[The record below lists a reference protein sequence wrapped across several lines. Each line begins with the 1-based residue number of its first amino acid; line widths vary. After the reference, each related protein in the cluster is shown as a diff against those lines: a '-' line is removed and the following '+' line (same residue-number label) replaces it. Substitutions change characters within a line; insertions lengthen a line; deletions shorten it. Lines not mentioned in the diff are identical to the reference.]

1 MARLLRT
8 VAAPADPRHDA
19 KAADLALRKA
29 LRGSDYMRLEA
40 VSITNF
46 RCYGDEVRVELDD
59 LTTFVGRNDIGKSA
73 ILEALEIFFNA
84 DVVSMEQGDAHV
96 HNANKTVS
104 VTCEF
109 SELPQTLTLDAGAET
124 TLANE
129 YLLSQD
135 GRLKIRKSYDC
146 SSKKPSADVFVL
158 AFHPTAADFDNL
170 LELKERDLQKKVKD
184 LELEVALKGNP
195 GMRRA
200 LWGAAGDLKLQEV
213 AIPIGR
219 SKEDVKRIWEQIEP
233 HLPMFAL
240 FQSDRSSRDS
250 DAEVQSPMKAAVAAA
265 IAEVQDDIARIQAKV
280 REKAEEIA
288 KNTHIALASIDPNL
302 ASELTPEFSPPTPA
316 KWQGLFSLG
325 LNTDD
330 GIPLNKRGS
339 GVRRLVLVSF
349 FKAEAERRLKTSTK
363 RSIIYAI
370 EEPETAQHPNNQR
383 ILIDSFKSLSED
395 PGCQVI
401 LTTHSPGFASSLPQ
415 DSIRYVSRHTET
427 KRPQVEAG
435 VDVFGRVAEALGVTP
450 DSRVQLLLCVEGPT
464 DVLALQARSK
474 ALHEADS
481 TLPNLASDERV
492 AFVVLGGGTL
502 EHWVNQHYLRGLGK
516 PEVHIYDGDVP
527 AYADS
532 AQQVNNRGDGSWA
545 VVTAKHEIES
555 YLHRDAIAL
564 AFGFYMEVTDH
575 PVAGKAVPKVFGE
588 AFVAHAGVGDPLKDS
603 NAKKKLA
610 QRAFPRMTCAMLDE
624 RDPNGE
630 IRDWMRR
637 LGLML
642 A

>member
-1 MARLLRT
+1 
-8 VAAPADPRHDA
+8 
-19 KAADLALRKA
+19 
-29 LRGSDYMRLEA
+29 MRLEA
-40 VSITNF
+40 VSISNF
-46 RCYGDEVRVELDD
+46 RCYGEEVRVELDD

-73 ILEALEIFFNA
+73 ILEALEIFFNS

-109 SELPQTLTLDAGAET
+109 SELPPTLTLDAGADT
-124 TLANE
+124 TLADE

-158 AFHPTAADFDNL
+158 GFHPTATDFDNL
-170 LELKERDLQKKVKD
+170 LELKEKELQKKVKD
-184 LELEVALKGNP
+184 LGLEVPLKGNP

-213 AIPIGR
+213 AISVSKP
-219 SKEDVKRIWEQIEP
+219 KEDVKRIWDQIEP
-233 HLPMFAL
+233 HMPMFAL

-250 DAEVQSPMKAAVAAA
+250 DTEVQSPMKAAVAAA

-288 KNTHIALASIDPNL
+288 KNTHAALATIDPSL

-415 DSIRYVSRHTET
+415 DSIRYVSRHAET
-427 KRPQVEAG
+427 KKPHIESG
-435 VDVFGRVAEALGVTP
+435 VDVFGRVADALGVTP
-450 DSRVQLLLCVEGPT
+450 DSRIQVLVCVEGPT
-464 DVLALQARSK
+464 DVLALKALSK

-481 TLPNLASDERV
+481 TLPNLGTDERL

-516 PEVHIYDGDVP
+516 REVHIYDGDVP
-527 AYADS
+527 AYAES
-532 AQQVNNRGDGSWA
+532 AEQVNDRGDGSWA
-545 VVTAKHEIES
+545 VITIKHEIES
-555 YLHRDAIAL
+555 YLHKDAIAL
-564 AFGFYMEVTDH
+564 AFGFEIEVTDH
-575 PVAGKAVPKVFGE
+575 PVEGKATPKVFGE
-588 AFVAHAGVGDPLKDS
+588 AFAAQRGHGAPLGDKK
-603 NAKKKLA
+603 AKAKLA
-610 QRAFPRMTCAMLDE
+610 DRAFPHMTCAMLDE

-630 IRDWMRR
+630 VRDWMRR
-637 LGLML
+637 LGGML